1 MQNTKASFLRKK
13 SIFLFAAMD
22 VKRRNGGPPGGG
34 VQAKRGKMNGNEW
47 EDSPSHFEEELSMF
61 DEEMDAED
69 MEGQAGHDV
78 IPVGRWWQECKMPG
92 NNILSEGD
100 YPHAKHIKYA
110 YSFKKFV
117 LVL

>member
-1 MQNTKASFLRKK
+1 
-13 SIFLFAAMD
+13 MD
-22 VKRRNGGPPGGG
+22 FKRRNGGPPMGGGG

-78 IPVGRWWQECKMPG
+78 IPVGRWWRRCTITMRVIIHMQ
-92 NNILSEGD
+92 NTFNVF
-100 YPHAKHIKYA
+100 A
-110 YSFKKFV
+110 YRQM
-117 LVL
+117 